1 MNIEI
6 AELFSA
12 IENEYQAE
20 TFMKLIGLSGKPRP
34 EKPSKKTP
42 RSGGSIWSEEDTEKL
57 IRCREQGLGPTAM
70 YLNGTFPGRT
80 KSAIRNKLKEVYEIR
95 PELRDAEMQRRAR
108 VQYEDREII
117 EDEGKEVTD
126 VYEDAQGWVANH

>member
-20 TFMKLIGLSGKPRP
+20 TFIKLIGLSGKPRP
-34 EKPSKKTP
+34 EKPKTP
-42 RSGGSIWSEEDTEKL
+42 RSGGSIWSEEDIEKL

-70 YLNGTFPGRT
+70 HLNGTFPGRT

-95 PELRDAEMQRRAR
+95 PELRDAEMQRRAM
-108 VQYEDREII
+108 VQYKDREI

-126 VYEDAQGWVANH
+126 VYEDAQGWVANN